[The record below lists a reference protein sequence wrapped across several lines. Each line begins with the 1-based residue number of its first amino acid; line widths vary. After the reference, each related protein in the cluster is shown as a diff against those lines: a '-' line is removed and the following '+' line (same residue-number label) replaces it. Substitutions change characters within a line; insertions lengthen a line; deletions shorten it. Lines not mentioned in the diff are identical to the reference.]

1 MHIPDGLLPPQIMI
15 GGYALTGGITW
26 FMLRQIHRT
35 SDSTAQL
42 PKASLLTAGFF
53 VLSLIHIPVPPTSI
67 HLVLNGLMGIILGY
81 YAFPAIL
88 IGLFFQAVMF
98 GHGGLSSLGVNGV
111 IMGLP
116 ALLAYGLVQWGEG
129 HRWGMWWQ
137 QTARFGGGAIAL
149 FAAALLYVGLTLST
163 IAPDLNAD
171 LERAALF
178 AALTGYGIQALIE
191 GAFTVMAINFLERV
205 KPEILQPMAGE
216 PLRQRPEH

>member
-26 FMLRQIHRT
+26 FTLRQIHRT
-35 SDSTAQL
+35 SDPTAQL

-98 GHGGLSSLGVNGV
+98 GHGGLSSLGVNAL

-116 ALLAYGLVQWGEG
+116 ALLAYGLSQWGEG
-129 HRWGMWWQ
+129 RNWRQM
-137 QTARFGGGAIAL
+137 TRFGGGAIAL

-163 IAPDLNAD
+163 IAPELDAD
-171 LERAALF
+171 LERAAIV
-178 AALTGYGIQALIE
+178 AALGGYGIQALIE

-216 PLRQRPEH
+216 PLRQE